1 MLHATAEYCRLVNY
15 SVPSHPI
22 MVEEQE
28 QQHKYRM
35 HKAPHNVCKFLG
47 SVVMMLEETAKDE

>member
-1 MLHATAEYCRLVNY
+1 
-15 SVPSHPI
+15 

-28 QQHKYRM
+28 QQHKCRM

-47 SVVMMLEETAKDE
+47 SVVVMPEETAKDE